1 MITTHSPTEDYINHA
16 TLRHVYAL
24 PPSWIRQ
31 LGQPDKVEVHPRDPT
46 KTVTLYA
53 RRRVEEFI
61 EERRVAYLRMLVAR
75 ATRLR
80 PATAGTCRQAQHL
93 LAWARTVDITVNP
106 LPDTLTQLKQET
118 KTSFLSRQAGGSCQ
132 NFVLTGKAIVA
143 HVRHTHTNYHQLLAR
158 LKRAP
163 GTTVA
168 YLILKRR
175 VNRAIRDRLR
185 QQYGDFNP
193 EEPR

>member
-1 MITTHSPTEDYINHA
+1 MITTHSPTEEYINHS

-24 PPSWIRQ
+24 PPGWIRQ

-53 RRRVEEFI
+53 RRRVEAFI
-61 EERRVAYLRMLVAR
+61 GERRAAYLRMLVAR
-75 ATRLR
+75 AKRFR
-80 PATAGTCRQAQHL
+80 PATAGTCRQAQQL
-93 LAWARTVDITVNP
+93 MAWARTVDITVGP
-106 LPDTLTQLKQET
+106 LPGTLTRLEQET
-118 KTSFLSRQAGGSCQ
+118 EASFLRAGISGQ
-132 NFVLTGKAIVA
+132 EFILTGKAIVA

-158 LKRAP
+158 LQRAP
-163 GTTVA
+163 GTMVA

-175 VNRAIRDRLR
+175 VNRAVWDRLR
-185 QQYGDFNP
+185 QQYGDFSL